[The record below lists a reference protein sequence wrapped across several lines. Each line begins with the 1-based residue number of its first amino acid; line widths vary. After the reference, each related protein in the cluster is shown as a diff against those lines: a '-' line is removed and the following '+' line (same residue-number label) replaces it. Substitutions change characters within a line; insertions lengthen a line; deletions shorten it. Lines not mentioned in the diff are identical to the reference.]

1 MRALQSLSV
10 AILKG
15 FLRDR
20 QAVFFAIVFP
30 LMFLVLFGGVFAN
43 QGTSRISMTVVGD
56 VGLIDDLSGGAKDA
70 FEDSFDVTDVGAD
83 DWAEA
88 VDEVKDGDRTLAVR
102 AVGDTIE
109 VRYSDADQVAAA
121 VAQGTLNAFV
131 NEANIQAT
139 GQPPKYSVRAER
151 VEDDSLET
159 IQFVTPGLL
168 GWAIA
173 MSAAFGAATTL
184 TGWRSTKLLRR
195 LRLAPI
201 STSMIV
207 SARLLVTIG
216 IALGQMFIFLALGV
230 AAFGLKLTDSWWMSI
245 PLLVAGTLSFMS
257 LGVFAGAVTK
267 TVEGAVALANF
278 LVLPMAF
285 LSGSFFPLDDA
296 PQWLD
301 VVSHLMPLRYLNDGM
316 LDVMVRGMGPSAA
329 LLPMAILL
337 GVAALLLAVAAI
349 FFSWETD

>member
-1 MRALQSLSV
+1 MRPLRSLSV

-43 QGTSRISMTVVGD
+43 QDTSKISMTVVGD
-56 VGLIDDLSGGAKDA
+56 VGLISQLSGEAKEA
-70 FEDSFDVTDVGAD
+70 FDQSFDVTQSD
-83 DWAEA
+83 DWDQA
-88 VDEVKDGDRTLAVR
+88 VADVKDGDQTLAVR
-102 AVGDTIE
+102 ADGDDIE
-109 VRYSDADQVAAA
+109 VRYSDADQVGSA
-121 VAQGTLNAFV
+121 VARGTLSAFV
-131 NEANIQAT
+131 NEANLEAT
-139 GQPPKYSVRAER
+139 GQQPKYVVQLER
-151 VEDDSLET
+151 VEDESLKT

-201 STSMIV
+201 STSTVV

-216 IALGQMFIFLALGV
+216 IALTQMLIFLGLGV
-230 AAFGLKLTDSWWMSI
+230 AAFGLRLTGSWWMGI
-245 PLLVAGTLSFMS
+245 PLLVCGTLSFMS

-285 LSGSFFPLDDA
+285 LSGSFFSLDGS
-296 PQWLD
+296 PPWLNF
-301 VVSHLMPLRYLNDGM
+301 VSHLMPLRYLNDGM
-316 LDVMVRGMGPSAA
+316 LDVMVRGLGPSAA
-329 LLPMAILL
+329 IMPMAILL
-337 GVAALLLAVAAI
+337 GVSALLLAVAAF